1 MATAV
6 FMVLMVCGYWYTTRD
21 ISTRFKLKR
30 TFGWDVYFLV
40 ALYGCIFVLQG
51 VLVIAIVYM
60 LLWGVSSVINHL
72 PEIHAL
78 NQDVHYHRDFINWSF
93 LGIQAPVVI
102 MLCVSVMLCL
112 FRTTWS
118 PGLRLNSAGRK
129 QLYKQLTSANGVEGI
144 LYQCMERGD
153 MIYITLNSH
162 RVYIGMVHTA
172 RCETSS
178 TDNVVVIPMISG
190 YRDRQTQQL
199 VVEHNYAAYF
209 EQHWITPV
217 SEPNNALNFRKVILF
232 SQIESLSLFDPAT
245 ACGFE
250 KLAPRIKQEIEQKA
264 PGDRTPLL

>member
-6 FMVLMVCGYWYTTRD
+6 FMVLMVCGYWYTTRNV
-21 ISTRFKLKR
+21 STRFKLKR

-51 VLVIAIVYM
+51 VMVIALVYL
-60 LLWGVSSVINHL
+60 LLWGISIGINYL
-72 PEIHAL
+72 PEMQAIPQH
-78 NQDVHYHRDFINWSF
+78 VHYHRDFINWSF

-102 MLCVSVMLCL
+102 MLCVSVLLCL

-118 PGLRLNSAGRK
+118 PGLRLNTAGRR

-144 LYQCMERGD
+144 LYQCMEQGD
-153 MIYITLNSH
+153 MVYITLNSH

-178 TDNVVVIPMISG
+178 SDNVVVIPMISG
-190 YRDRQTQQL
+190 YRDRNTQQL
-199 VVEHNYAAYF
+199 VVEHNYAAYY
-209 EQHWITPV
+209 QKHWITPV
-217 SEPNNALNFRKVILF
+217 SEPNNALNFRKVILLNK
-232 SQIESLSLFDPAT
+232 IESLSLFDPAT

-250 KLAPRIKQEIEQKA
+250 KLAPIVERTIEEKA
-264 PGDRTPLL
+264 PGDRTPLI